1 MAPLPLRSHERI
13 EWPQGRERVLA
24 AFDSVYPDLSKFAE
38 HAFDRRW
45 VDHAARPGKAPGGF
59 CSTSPVL
66 GESRIFMT
74 FNGATGDVT
83 TLAHEL
89 GHAWHGWLLRDARYW
104 ARHYPMT
111 LAETA
116 STFAQQIVIDA
127 VLDDPDAPAEA
138 RAVMLD
144 ARMQDAETFLLN
156 IRMRFLFE
164 SSLYDERASGELSIE
179 RLCELMA
186 DAQQRIY
193 GDTLDPEQLDPWFW
207 ASKLHFYIAGVSF
220 YNFPYTFGYLLSLG
234 LFARARQ
241 EGRGFLPRYEEL
253 LRQTGRD
260 RVETVVQSC
269 VGVDLQQP
277 DFWQASIDLIEED
290 LGRWEKVVDELAL
303 GD

>member
-1 MAPLPLRSHERI
+1 
-13 EWPQGRERVLA
+13 
-24 AFDSVYPDLSKFAE
+24 
-38 HAFDRRW
+38 
-45 VDHAARPGKAPGGF
+45 
-59 CSTSPVL
+59 
-66 GESRIFMT
+66 
-74 FNGATGDVT
+74 
-83 TLAHEL
+83 
-89 GHAWHGWLLRDARYW
+89 
-104 ARHYPMT
+104 
-111 LAETA
+111 
-116 STFAQQIVIDA
+116 
-127 VLDDPDAPAEA
+127 
-138 RAVMLD
+138 
-144 ARMQDAETFLLN
+144 
-156 IRMRFLFE
+156 MRFLFE

-260 RVETVVQSC
+260 RVEAVVQSC

-303 GD
+303 SD